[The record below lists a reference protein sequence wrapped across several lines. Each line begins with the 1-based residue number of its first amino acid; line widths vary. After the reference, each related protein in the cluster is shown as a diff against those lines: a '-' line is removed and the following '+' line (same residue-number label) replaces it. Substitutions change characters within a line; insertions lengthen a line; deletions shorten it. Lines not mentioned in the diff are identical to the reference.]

1 MYLDVQLSGGV
12 SPMPVQS
19 SMGVPAMSCEKRA
32 KFSDSLVS
40 RAVPTPA
47 EPGAATARL
56 TTGGPQ
62 SRPSAFDQAGFCR
75 FVRTAFPTSPAPHL
89 AQLTGATI
97 STAEKW
103 LRSETRPSAEHLG
116 AMVSAFG
123 PAFIAATMPATRG
136 WSARQ
141 ARHERIAE
149 IATELGQLL
158 AAE

>member
-1 MYLDVQLSGGV
+1 MFVDVHLNGGL

-32 KFSDSLVS
+32 IFSVHGERGL
-40 RAVPTPA
+40 APA
-47 EPGAATARL
+47 STGAGEKSPGRRSAAR
-56 TTGGPQ
+56 
-62 SRPSAFDQAGFCR
+62 SEAFDQGGFCA
-75 FVRTAFPTSPAPHL
+75 FVREFFPTAPAAHL
-89 AQLTGATI
+89 AHLTGATI

-103 LRSETRPSAEHLG
+103 LRGETRPSAEHLG

-123 PAFIAATMPATRG
+123 PAFIAATMPATRS

-149 IATELGQLL
+149 IAAELGQLL